1 MSAVAE
7 VLAKHANLP
16 KVAVKADTVSHLM
29 HCGLRDYLQGKL
41 EGKPMLCV
49 GWIYFKNKVTLE
61 QLQVEVLEKLV
72 SKVTRYRAVPVER
85 DGWTYFDTMGLD
97 ELDLSYHFQEAGSF
111 ATDADFQE
119 YLEAI
124 PEEGLDYSKP
134 MWKYIVVDK
143 LPCGRSAVL
152 GITDHILGDGASQ
165 MSGLLSMCEK
175 LGDNPVF
182 QKKKISGK
190 SSAKPRSRPLTAYE
204 RFSALKTGLTKP
216 ILESVLPAD
225 TETKLKVPSP
235 AIFPTGW
242 RFATTRPED
251 QMDLGM
257 IKDIKNRVG
266 TGCTVNDVLLA
277 LTALAI
283 KQYYLDVHD
292 PIMETNKDITAT
304 YAVNTRPA
312 GVNYLAEKWFGN
324 HIVVATTRYPL
335 HETRIDTLLQFRDAS
350 RMRKASP
357 DTLVRKSLMRSLTGL
372 LPRDALVKISAEA
385 TVKFS
390 IMISN
395 VLLSLDK
402 VRVFGQEVDDV
413 QFLAFA
419 PLGCY
424 CGVATYAGKV
434 NCNVVVA
441 KECESDPSDIL
452 PFYRRELEKLHEE
465 VMSHD
470 SEYYAKLD
478 KPSSP
483 SWTFYTILLALML
496 AVFFSYFDVEPVS
509 FVQNVSFRQP

>member
-1 MSAVAE
+1 MAAVAE
-7 VLAKHANLP
+7 IIAKYADLP
-16 KVAVKADTVSHLM
+16 KVGVKADTVSHLM
-29 HCGLRDYLQGKL
+29 HCGLRDYQQGKL

-85 DGWTYFDTMGLD
+85 DGWTYFDTVGLD
-97 ELDLSYHFQEAGSF
+97 ELDLSYHFQEAGEF
-111 ATDADFQE
+111 ATDADFQA

-124 PEEGLDYSKP
+124 PEQGLDYSKP
-134 MWKYIVVDK
+134 MWKYLVVDK

-152 GITDHILGDGASQ
+152 GITDHTLGDGASQ

-175 LGDNPVF
+175 LGENPVF
-182 QKKKISGK
+182 QKKKKSGK
-190 SSAKPRSRPLTAYE
+190 AKPRVRPLSTYE
-204 RFSALKTGLTKP
+204 KLSAFRTGLTKP
-216 ILESVLPAD
+216 LLESVLPAD
-225 TETKLKVPSP
+225 TQTKLKVPSP
-235 AIFPTGW
+235 QIFPTGW

-251 QMDLGM
+251 QMDLKM
-257 IKDIKNRVG
+257 IKEIKTRVG

-283 KQYYLDVHD
+283 KQYYLDIND
-292 PIMETNKDITAT
+292 PVMETKKDITAT

-312 GVNYLAEKWFGN
+312 GANYLSEKWFGN

-357 DTLVRKSLMRSLTGL
+357 DTLVRKALMRSLTGL
-372 LPRDALVKISAEA
+372 LPRDVLVKISAEA

-441 KECESDPSDIL
+441 KECESDPSEIL
-452 PFYRRELEKLHEE
+452 PFYRKELEKLHAE
-465 VMSHD
+465 VMQHD
-470 SEYYAKLD
+470 SEYFVKLD
-478 KPSSP
+478 KPASP
-483 SWTFYTILLALML
+483 SWTFYTVLTTLVLAI
-496 AVFFSYFDVEPVS
+496 FFSYFNFEPVA
-509 FVQNVSFRQP
+509 FVHNVSFGQS